1 MHTAESFLSTR
12 SDFYKGL
19 LKCETTS
26 VLASI
31 VKTYL
36 VAVLYGIAYRSLHV
50 RNKNHISRNLLLHNA
65 KLKVLLLP
73 IIEVYGW
80 VFRQSYLSLCIDG
93 DACSCRHMRRKSIV
107 GKCTIKA
114 KHPIKYNALHINHIV
129 CQRRSFGINTLTDS
143 H

>member
-1 MHTAESFLSTR
+1 MKKCDVAILIFEITVNYLS
-12 SDFYKGL
+12 
-19 LKCETTS
+19 
-26 VLASI
+26 AH

-36 VAVLYGIAYRSLHV
+36 VAVLYGIAHSSLHV
-50 RNKNHISRNLLLHNA
+50 RNKNLISRNLLFHNA

-93 DACSCRHMRRKSIV
+93 DACSCRHMRRKSV
-107 GKCTIKA
+107 LGKCTIKA
-114 KHPIKYNALHINHIV
+114 KHPIRYYALYINHIV
-129 CQRRSFGINTLTDS
+129 CQRRSFGINSLTDS